1 MGLFESPLILL
12 FCCCCFPD
20 KSKNRLQNS
29 GLCGFFFLNSF
40 SSKHFHFLS
49 SFNPPPPHT
58 HTVISQSQWNFLLQ
72 SHTDS
77 SMLKIV
83 LKLLSVLPRLRAVV
97 YPPNHQVGPGL
108 SILTPLKSCFPHAS
122 LHITQA
128 LIAFSNSV
136 NIPWSC
142 FDVIKKGGTH
152 ICHWGRGLFFC
163 VGENASQEM
172 FEWKESLI
180 LKKDEKVEG
189 KLLCTVTWNQQQHCF
204 FSRELIA
211 RIKFLPRRSIAFGI
225 KTKKIPFCVLFVC
238 LLLFFILYIY
248 YQKAPCMPPEEGGSQ
263 QFCSALMPV
272 RFTNQHVRISWSYQI
287 T

>member
-1 MGLFESPLILL
+1 MGSNGIKKTNKQTKTTINNKKTHTLL
-12 FCCCCFPD
+12 WGCLNHLSFCCFVVVVFLISQRID
-20 KSKNRLQNS
+20 YKIQVFV
-29 GLCGFFFLNSF
+29 GFFFFLNSF

-83 LKLLSVLPRLRAVV
+83 LQLLSVLPRLRALV

-136 NIPWSC
+136 NIP
-142 FDVIKKGGTH
+142 
-152 ICHWGRGLFFC
+152 
-163 VGENASQEM
+163 
-172 FEWKESLI
+172 
-180 LKKDEKVEG
+180 
-189 KLLCTVTWNQQQHCF
+189 
-204 FSRELIA
+204 
-211 RIKFLPRRSIAFGI
+211 
-225 KTKKIPFCVLFVC
+225 
-238 LLLFFILYIY
+238 
-248 YQKAPCMPPEEGGSQ
+248 
-263 QFCSALMPV
+263 
-272 RFTNQHVRISWSYQI
+272 
-287 T
+287 